1 MEEFSGGTF
10 KIQMIFFQMCH
21 RVFGYV
27 VSHEGYWD
35 HGVCH
40 APFIGLVFVKFHIF
54 YFSSKYILNCSPK
67 LAH

>member
-21 RVFGYV
+21 RVFIVYGYV

-40 APFIGLVFVKFHIF
+40 QNWNI
-54 YFSSKYILNCSPK
+54 K
-67 LAH
+67 LF